1 MSLGKYSKK
10 KKQILLMKYAGET
23 FEHRRHR
30 DAKLKEN
37 DNNKEYKK
45 KLEKIIIKEHNKEI
59 KKYV

>member
-37 DNNKEYKK
+37 DNNKE
-45 KLEKIIIKEHNKEI
+45 
-59 KKYV
+59 